1 MQMNGFREFPC
12 NGTSCPEVASDIC
25 WLPEATV
32 ETVVVP
38 DAAPVMEV
46 GAIFSVWGSI
56 ALCGLGYG
64 PP

>member
-1 MQMNGFREFPC
+1 MNGFREFPC

-38 DAAPVMEV
+38 DAAPIMEV
-46 GAIFSVWGSI
+46 GAIFSV
-56 ALCGLGYG
+56 
-64 PP
+64 

>member
-12 NGTSCPEVASDIC
+12 NGTSCPEVASDIG

-38 DAAPVMEV
+38 DAAPVMDG
-46 GAIFSVWGSI
+46 GAIFSV
-56 ALCGLGYG
+56 
-64 PP
+64 